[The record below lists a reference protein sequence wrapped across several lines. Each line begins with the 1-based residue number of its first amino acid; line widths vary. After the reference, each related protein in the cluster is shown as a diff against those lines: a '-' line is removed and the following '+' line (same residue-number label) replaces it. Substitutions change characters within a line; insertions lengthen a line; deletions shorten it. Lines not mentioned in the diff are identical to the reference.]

1 MYKPKAADIIFIR
14 RTKQFTSNENKTMSS
29 DNSLPTVVGAD
40 LCNVLTIAAQQ
51 IGNTVADMDYQ
62 LFQIHRTASNLL
74 NSADGLPPAV
84 VSGLQG
90 ILQAAGTGRDAKK
103 QIHK

>member
-1 MYKPKAADIIFIR
+1 M
-14 RTKQFTSNENKTMSS
+14 SNN
-29 DNSLPTVVGAD
+29 NSLPTVVGAD
-40 LCNVLTIAAQQ
+40 LCNVLSIAAQQ
-51 IGNTVADMDYQ
+51 IGNTVSDMD
-62 LFQIHRTASNLL
+62 FQFYVIQKTANNLL

-84 VSGLQG
+84 VSGLQS